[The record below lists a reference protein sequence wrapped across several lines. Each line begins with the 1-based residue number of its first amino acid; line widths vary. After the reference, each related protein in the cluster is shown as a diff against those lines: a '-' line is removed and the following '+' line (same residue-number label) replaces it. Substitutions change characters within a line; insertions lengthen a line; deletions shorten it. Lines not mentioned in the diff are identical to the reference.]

1 MRKYNSNFKTAFI
14 SEEGSKLKNNDYFGF
29 VELDKYAC
37 YVIADGITDV
47 RDSESARKAIE
58 AVVTAFQNSPGMS
71 KGKIKSY
78 LRFANKE
85 LLTGKSYEK
94 LKASLT
100 VVVCDYEKFRY
111 GYAGNTRLR
120 LYRDGKKILATSDM
134 SLSQKMVKDGQIAED
149 KLAEHE
155 ERNNLTSYLGM
166 EKYSPFVS
174 KKIKLADGDII
185 ALYTKG
191 IWENVDEGEI
201 GDVFEEAGD
210 EPEEECNKVE
220 DLLLSRQPQNLDNYT
235 FVAIY
240 ADKIFVDPNRKK
252 NIKKILLIT
261 LAIAAV
267 VLITGIIIF
276 LWRKDRAQKRAD
288 MEQAVSNTETYM
300 EDHNFIRAKEECEK
314 AIEFAE
320 KLKDKELKEKY
331 NEYLICLEAVI
342 SADDLWEKANYIEA
356 KEAYLTAKAR
366 ARYAD
371 NRMLD
376 YIEGRLVE
384 IANYE
389 QVFDDITMGDSLLA
403 LESFELAE
411 EKYLE
416 AKKKAAAIYFTEGKQ
431 QALDALDKLYA
442 EWSVAIEEQEAQAA
456 ELAADEVAAAD
467 LVKQGDASY
476 SDGDYDGAM
485 VFYLIALEKY
495 TNLEDPVQIASLNKK
510 IIALNE
516 KQEEVGGRVNE
527 AEQLEQ
533 QARIYEEGKDYEQAK
548 IQYQYAKA
556 IYEELGK
563 SNKANEVQG
572 KIDLIGTKTEQ
583 EEKAEKEKSD
593 EEKAKKEKEE
603 QEKAEKEKVEAEKEQ
618 AESEKAKAEAE
629 RAKAE
634 AEAER
639 IKAEAEAERIKAEA
653 EAEKIKAET
662 EKIKAEMEANKNKPG
677 GTGTGGA
684 GTGTSSSEANGNAA
698 PETLEN
704 TNGISDTGGQGE

>member
-1 MRKYNSNFKTAFI
+1 MMVYDVDRSLRHFF
-14 SEEGSKLKNNDYFGF
+14 
-29 VELDKYAC
+29 C
-37 YVIADGITDV
+37 ADCRGI
-47 RDSESARKAIE
+47 R
-58 AVVTAFQNSPGMS
+58 
-71 KGKIKSY
+71 
-78 LRFANKE
+78 
-85 LLTGKSYEK
+85 
-94 LKASLT
+94 SL
-100 VVVCDYEKFRY
+100 FY

-134 SLSQKMVKDGQIAED
+134 SLSQRLVQDGEVAED

-174 KKIKLADGDII
+174 KKIKLSDGDII

-220 DLLLSRQPQNLDNYT
+220 DLLLSRQPENLDNYT

-240 ADKIFVDPNRKK
+240 ANKVFVDPNRKK
-252 NIKKILLIT
+252 NIKKIVMIT

-267 VLITGIIIF
+267 ILIAGIIIF
-276 LWRKDRAQKRAD
+276 LWRRDRAQKRAD
-288 MEQAVSNTETYM
+288 MELYFSNTVTYM

-314 AIEFAE
+314 AIELAE
-320 KLKDKELKEKY
+320 KLKNKELKETY

-342 SADDLWEKANYIEA
+342 NADDLLERGNYLDA
-356 KEAYLTAKAR
+356 KEAYLTAKVR

-371 NRMLD
+371 NSMLD
-376 YIEGRLVE
+376 YIEGRLGD

-403 LESFELAE
+403 LKSFELAE

-416 AKKKAAAIYFTEGKQ
+416 AKTKAAAIYFTEGKQ
-431 QALDALDKLYA
+431 QALDALEKLYE
-442 EWSVAIEEQEAQAA
+442 EWSVVIAEQEAQAA
-456 ELAADEVAAAD
+456 ELAADEVSAAD
-467 LVKQGDASY
+467 LVKQGDSSY
-476 SDGDYDGAM
+476 SEGDYDGAM

-495 TNLEDPVQIASLNKK
+495 TNLEETAQIASLNQK

-516 KQEEVGGRVNE
+516 KQEEVNGRVNE
-527 AEQLEQ
+527 AKQLEE
-533 QARIYEEGKDYEQAK
+533 QARIYESGKDYEQAK

-563 SNKANEVQG
+563 SSKVNEVQG
-572 KIDLIGTKTEQ
+572 RIDLIDTKITQEEKAEQ
-583 EEKAEKEKSD
+583 EKANEEKAEKEKA
-593 EEKAKKEKEE
+593 EQAEAEKAKTES
-603 QEKAEKEKVEAEKEQ
+603 EKEK

-629 RAKAE
+629 KAKAEAEAEKIRAE

-639 IKAEAEAERIKAEA
+639 IKAEAEAEKIKAEA

-662 EKIKAEMEANKNKPG
+662 EKIKAEMEAEKKDEEGEDGTGTAG
-677 GTGTGGA
+677 GTGTGSAG
-684 GTGTSSSEANGNAA
+684 GTGTGS
-698 PETLEN
+698 
-704 TNGISDTGGQGE
+704 

>member
-1 MRKYNSNFKTAFI
+1 MRKYNSEFKTAFI

-58 AVVTAFQNSPGMS
+58 AVVTAFQNAPGMS

-100 VVVCDYEKFRY
+100 VVVSDYEKFRY

-134 SLSQKMVKDGQIAED
+134 SLSQRLVQDGEVAED

-174 KKIKLADGDII
+174 KKIKLSDGDII

-220 DLLLSRQPQNLDNYT
+220 DLLLSRQPENLDNYT

-240 ADKIFVDPNRKK
+240 ANKVFVDPNRKK
-252 NIKKILLIT
+252 NIKKIVMIT
-261 LAIAAV
+261 LVIAAV
-267 VLITGIIIF
+267 ILIAGIIIF
-276 LWRKDRAQKRAD
+276 LWRRDRAQKRAD
-288 MEQAVSNTETYM
+288 MELYFSNTVIYM

-314 AIEFAE
+314 TVKIAE
-320 KLKDKELKEKY
+320 KLKNKELKETY

-342 SADDLWEKANYIEA
+342 SADDLLEKGDYLDA
-356 KEAYLTAKAR
+356 KEAYLTAKVR

-371 NRMLD
+371 NSMLD
-376 YIEGRLVE
+376 YIESRLGD

-389 QVFDDITMGDSLLA
+389 QVFDDIAMGDSLLA
-403 LESFELAE
+403 LKSFELAE

-431 QALDALDKLYA
+431 QALDALEKLYE
-442 EWSVAIEEQEAQAA
+442 EWSVVIAEQEAQAA
-456 ELAADEVAAAD
+456 ELAADEVSAAD
-467 LVKQGDASY
+467 LVKQGDSSY
-476 SDGDYDGAM
+476 SEGDYDGAM

-495 TNLEDPVQIASLNKK
+495 TKLEETAQIASLNQK

-516 KQEEVGGRVNE
+516 KQEEVNGRVNE
-527 AEQLEQ
+527 AKQLEE
-533 QARIYEEGKDYEQAK
+533 QARIYESGKDYEQAK

-563 SNKANEVQG
+563 SNKVNEMQG
-572 KIDLIGTKTEQ
+572 RIDLIDTKMTQDEKAEQ
-583 EEKAEKEKSD
+583 EKADAEKAEKEK
-593 EEKAKKEKEE
+593 EE
-603 QEKAEKEKVEAEKEQ
+603 QAQAEKDKT
-618 AESEKAKAEAE
+618 ESEKEKAEAE
-629 RAKAE
+629 RAKAEAEKARAEAEAERIRAE

-639 IKAEAEAERIKAEA
+639 IKAEAEAERIKAE
-653 EAEKIKAET
+653 T
-662 EKIKAEMEANKNKPG
+662 EKIKAEMEAEKEKEEE
-677 GTGTGGA
+677 TGG
-684 GTGTSSSEANGNAA
+684 SS
-698 PETLEN
+698 
-704 TNGISDTGGQGE
+704 

>member
-1 MRKYNSNFKTAFI
+1 MRKYNSEFKTAFI

-58 AVVTAFQNSPGMS
+58 AVVTAFQNAPGMG

-100 VVVCDYEKFRY
+100 VVVSDYEKFRY

-134 SLSQKMVKDGQIAED
+134 SLSQKLVKDGEVAED

-174 KKIKLADGDII
+174 KKIKLSDGDII

-220 DLLLSRQPQNLDNYT
+220 DLLLSRQPENLDNYT

-240 ADKIFVDPNRKK
+240 ANKVFVDPNRKK

-261 LAIAAV
+261 LVIAAV
-267 VLITGIIIF
+267 VLIAGIIIF
-276 LWRKDRAQKRAD
+276 LWRRDRAQKKED
-288 MEQAVSNTETYM
+288 MKLYFSNTETYM

-314 AIEFAE
+314 AIELAE
-320 KLKDKELKEKY
+320 KLGNKELKELY

-342 SADDLWEKANYIEA
+342 NADDLWEKGNYADA
-356 KEAYLTAKAR
+356 KAAYLTAKAR
-366 ARYAD
+366 TRYAD
-371 NRMLD
+371 NSMLD
-376 YIEGRLVE
+376 YIESRLGEVADYEE
-384 IANYE
+384 I
-389 QVFDDITMGDSLLA
+389 FDNITMGDSLLA
-403 LESFELAE
+403 MQSFELAE

-416 AKKKAAAIYFTEGKQ
+416 AKKKADAIYFTEGKR
-431 QALDALDKLYA
+431 QALDALEKLYG
-442 EWSVAIEEQEAQAA
+442 EWSTVIAEQEEQAA
-456 ELAADEVAAAD
+456 ELAADALTAAD
-467 LVKQGDASY
+467 LVKQGDTAY
-476 SDGDYDGAM
+476 SEGDYDGAM

-495 TNLEDPVQIASLNKK
+495 TNMEETAQIASLNQK

-516 KQEEVGGRVNE
+516 KQQEVGERENE
-527 AEQLEQ
+527 ARQLEE
-533 QARIYEEGKDYEQAK
+533 QARIYESGNDYEQAK

-572 KIDLIGTKTEQ
+572 RIDLIDTKMTQ
-583 EEKAEKEKSD
+583 EEKAEQEKADAEKEK
-593 EEKAKKEKEE
+593 AE
-603 QEKAEKEKVEAEKEQ
+603 QEKAEKQQAEAEKQKTEAERQQ
-618 AESEKAKAEAE
+618 AEAEKQKAEAEKAKAEAE
-629 RAKAE
+629 AE
-634 AEAER
+634 KIR
-639 IKAEAEAERIKAEA
+639 AEAEAERIKAEA

-662 EKIKAEMEANKNKPG
+662 EKIKAEIEAG
-677 GTGTGGA
+677 G
-684 GTGTSSSEANGNAA
+684 
-698 PETLEN
+698 
-704 TNGISDTGGQGE
+704 GITTP